1 MATRPVISGKKC
13 YEGAHVQTVSVTEMK
28 SRWKR
33 GTAVP
38 FVNVSSFLSVLIL

>member
-13 YEGAHVQTVSVTEMK
+13 YEGAHVQTESVTEMK

-38 FVNVSSFLSVLIL
+38 FVIVCTFLSTLTL